1 MRVVSEVADCLL
13 TEHSSSLLSVVWK
26 HSSGSST
33 QMRAESYS
41 VTIMY
46 AILNA
51 TNSAF
56 SDPQQQAFPVVFGR
70 LYLAL
75 LSFP

>member
-1 MRVVSEVADCLL
+1 
-13 TEHSSSLLSVVWK
+13 
-26 HSSGSST
+26 
-33 QMRAESYS
+33 MRAESFS